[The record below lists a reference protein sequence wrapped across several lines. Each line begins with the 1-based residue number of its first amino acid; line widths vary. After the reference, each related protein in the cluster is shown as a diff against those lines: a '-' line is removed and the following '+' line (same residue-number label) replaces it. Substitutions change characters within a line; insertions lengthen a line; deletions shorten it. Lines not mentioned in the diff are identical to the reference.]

1 MSAKLTAKYRVI
13 SKFMLNNRLKLNDD
27 KTHLLVMGNCQAR
40 AQISII
46 TQTEVISPSPCEK
59 LLGCWI
65 SRNMSW
71 TEYIRENKD
80 NLIKS
85 LNMRLGAIK
94 KFRYLATFKNRKMI
108 AEGVFMSKLTYII
121 ALWAG
126 CGVVMKKSLQIIQ
139 NKVAQVVTRRD
150 WSVSTKELLSQ
161 CGWLSVNQLAFYH
174 SVLLVFK
181 VRQSREPRYLY
192 SMHNS
197 WSYNYTT
204 RQAENGL
211 IRVVQKPKLEQT
223 RESFRWRAAN
233 SYNQLPTNIRTC
245 TKVEQFKKMVKA
257 WIMDNI
263 PI

>member
-1 MSAKLTAKYRVI
+1 
-13 SKFMLNNRLKLNDD
+13 
-27 KTHLLVMGNCQAR
+27 
-40 AQISII
+40 
-46 TQTEVISPSPCEK
+46 
-59 LLGCWI
+59 
-65 SRNMSW
+65 MSW

-85 LNMRLGAIK
+85 LNMRLGAMK
-94 KFRYLATFKNRKMI
+94 KFRYLTTFKNRKMI

-121 ALWAG
+121 ALWGG
-126 CGVVMKKSLQIIQ
+126 CGVVIKKSLQIIQ

-150 WSVSTKELLSQ
+150 WSVSTTKKLLSQ

-174 SVLLVFK
+174 SILQVFK

-197 WSYNYTT
+197 WSYNFTT
-204 RQAENGL
+204 GQAENGL